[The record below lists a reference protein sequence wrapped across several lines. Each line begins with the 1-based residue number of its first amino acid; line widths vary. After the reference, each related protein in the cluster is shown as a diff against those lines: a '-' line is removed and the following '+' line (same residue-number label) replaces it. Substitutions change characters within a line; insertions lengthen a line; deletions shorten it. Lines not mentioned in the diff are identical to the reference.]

1 MAGTV
6 LETGDPHENPF
17 PIALTF
23 VGETSKNDSWNFQQL
38 QEHPEFMTRLQ
49 NVLEDKLQTK
59 ISLSVKT
66 RAFTEAERIM
76 RENAKKTPYQ
86 LDKDKEPLFEKIEE
100 MFAAELVYSVAVK
113 KETAS
118 MAQDDLEEDND
129 N

>member
-6 LETGDPHENPF
+6 LETGNIHENPF

-49 NVLEDKLQTK
+49 NLLEDKLQTK

-66 RAFTEAERIM
+66 RAYTETERIM
-76 RENAKKTPYQ
+76 LENAKKTPYE
-86 LDKDKEPLFEKIEE
+86 LDKDREPLLKDLEE
-100 MFAAELVYSVAVK
+100 MFAAELVYSVALK
-113 KETAS
+113 KETANV
-118 MAQDDLEEDND
+118 AQDDLEEDND

>member
-6 LETGDPHENPF
+6 LETGDIHENPF

-23 VGETSKNDSWNFQQL
+23 VGETTKNDSWNFQQL

-49 NVLEDKLQTK
+49 TLLEDKLQTK
-59 ISLSVKT
+59 VSLSVKT
-66 RAFTEAERIM
+66 RAYTETERIL
-76 RENAKKTPYQ
+76 RENAKKSPYE
-86 LDKDKEPLFEKIEE
+86 LDKDREPVLKDLEK
-100 MFAAELVYSVAVK
+100 MFAAELVYSVALK

>member
-6 LETGDPHENPF
+6 LETGDIHENPF

-23 VGETSKNDSWNFQQL
+23 VGETTKNDSWNFQQL

-49 NVLEDKLQTK
+49 NLLEDKLQTK
-59 ISLSVKT
+59 VSLSVRT
-66 RAFTEAERIM
+66 RAYTETERIL
-76 RENAKKTPYQ
+76 RENAKKSPYE
-86 LDKDKEPLFEKIEE
+86 LDKDREPVLKDLEK
-100 MFAAELVYSVAVK
+100 MFAAELVYSVALK